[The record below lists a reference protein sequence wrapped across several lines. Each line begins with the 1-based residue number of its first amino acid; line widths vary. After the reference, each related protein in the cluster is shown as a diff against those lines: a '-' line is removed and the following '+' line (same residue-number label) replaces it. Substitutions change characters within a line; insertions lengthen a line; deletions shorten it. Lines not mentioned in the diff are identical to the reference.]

1 MPTRALGDYRLKYK
15 EFNTHE
21 FTGSRGYR
29 TEVRD
34 YHGPYITHK
43 PEIQVHQLTKSD
55 KYLIMASD
63 GLWDEMNVNEVA
75 SVFSANKNNQN
86 NMSEKYFSLKK

>member
-1 MPTRALGDYRLKYK
+1 MQNKPK
-15 EFNTHE
+15 FNTHE

-34 YHGPYITHK
+34 CHGPYITHNR

-55 KYLIMASD
+55 KYLQYKIYVIIASD
-63 GLWDEMNVNEVA
+63 GLWDEINVNEVG

-86 NMSEKYFSLKK
+86 NILEKYFSLKK